1 MQNWPQI
8 YHEWQVCPKM
18 EKCPLSFYV
27 LSLSLIPLEVG
38 CTRKRVFLTLF
49 TKLKRRQLVQ
59 LLWYTLWK
67 FEEFQI
73 LMCKMFF
80 FSISEPII
88 IFAAFFKQPKISE
101 MLEKVA
107 RQLPPLLRTDPNSQA
122 DILASLR
129 STSSI
134 VLPLL
139 WKVVSEFWT
148 GWDQT

>member
-8 YHEWQVCPKM
+8 YHEWQVCPKWKNAHSVFM
-18 EKCPLSFYV
+18 SWVCPLSLWRLAAQERESFWHF
-27 LSLSLIPLEVG
+27 SLSLKDDNYFSCCDIPSG
-38 CTRKRVFLTLF
+38 S
-49 TKLKRRQLVQ
+49 LKNFRFWCAKCL
-59 LLWYTLWK
+59 
-67 FEEFQI
+67 
-73 LMCKMFF
+73 

-101 MLEKVA
+101 RIEKAA

-134 VLPLL
+134 LLPLL

-148 GWDQT
+148 CWDKT

>member
-38 CTRKRVFLTLF
+38 CTKKRVFLTLF
-49 TKLKRRQLVQ
+49 TKLKRLQLVQ

-73 LMCKMFF
+73 LMCKMSFF
-80 FSISEPII
+80 NFRTDHNICCLP
-88 IFAAFFKQPKISE
+88 KQPKISE
-101 MLEKVA
+101 RIEKVA